1 LAIVAGIDEAGLGPV
16 MGPLVVSAAAFEV
29 PDDLAE
35 TSLWQHLASCASR
48 KAPKRGYRLHIADS
62 KKVFNRS
69 KGDEALEPLER
80 GVLAMLASGGR
91 RAESLRGLLSIL
103 APSAGDLLAE
113 YPWYADDVALPLRTT
128 PQRLTFSTNAL
139 TAAMK
144 RCSMRLAMLR
154 CEPLPAGQFNRMV
167 SATRNKYTASFSL
180 VARLIAAI
188 VDQSPPGGRLLL
200 CVDRQG
206 GRMRYRPALQKL
218 WPEAKLR
225 IVEESETCSAYEMHV
240 DGRAVELCFRVKAED
255 GQLPVA
261 LASMASKYVREL
273 FMHQLNG
280 WWRGH
285 LPALSPTA
293 GYFADG
299 RRFFEEIRERSRQ
312 MGFDDDLLLRRI

>member
-1 LAIVAGIDEAGLGPV
+1 MAIVAGIDEAGLGPV

-29 PDDLAE
+29 PDELAE

-69 KGDEALEPLER
+69 KGDAALEPLER
-80 GVLAMLASGGR
+80 GVLSMLASAR
-91 RAESLRGLLSIL
+91 HEAESLRALLSIL

-113 YPWYADDVALPLRTT
+113 YPWYAEDIALPLRSS
-128 PQRLTFSTNAL
+128 PQRLVFSSNAL
-139 TAAMK
+139 VAALK
-144 RCSMRLAMLR
+144 RCSIRLAMLR

-188 VDQSPPGGRLLL
+188 IDASPPGGRILL

-206 GRMRYRPALQKL
+206 GRMRYRASLQKL
-218 WPEAKLR
+218 WPRSRLR
-225 IVEESETCSAYEMHV
+225 IVSESETNSAYEMQI
-240 DGRAVELCFRVKAED
+240 DGRTVELCFQVKAED
-255 GQLPVA
+255 GELAVA
-261 LASMASKYVREL
+261 LASMTSKYVREL

-285 LPALSPTA
+285 LPALAPTA

-312 MGFDDDLLLRRI
+312 MGFDDDLLYRRI